1 MIINNKMN
9 SEKNTDHLMLS
20 LFNDVFNVEYNTK
33 SIPELFGRL
42 IPDGWLEYTNF
53 NNQKYLFIIEN
64 KQNVSLFSDG
74 IKQLTKYY
82 YSINFNK
89 RKEYAEIYL
98 IIGVGNN
105 RINFKY
111 YIFTFKNNKLNK
123 LDKTLEDIKS
133 EMNYRTDFND

>member
-33 SIPELFGRL
+33 SISKLFGRL

-89 RKEYAEIYL
+89 RK
-98 IIGVGNN
+98 
-105 RINFKY
+105 
-111 YIFTFKNNKLNK
+111 
-123 LDKTLEDIKS
+123 
-133 EMNYRTDFND
+133 